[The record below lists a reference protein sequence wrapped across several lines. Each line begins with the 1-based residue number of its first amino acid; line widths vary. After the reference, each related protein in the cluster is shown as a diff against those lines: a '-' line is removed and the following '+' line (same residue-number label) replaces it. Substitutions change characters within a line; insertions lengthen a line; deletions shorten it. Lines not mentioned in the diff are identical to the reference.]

1 MEQLNADHAACIRRA
16 REGSANDFDLLLQ
29 QYTPLIEHQV
39 AAARSR
45 SADVLSE
52 DEKDLRQEACLAFYR
67 AILNYDLEQSEVS
80 FGLYA
85 KICIGNALVSAMR
98 KLHPAA
104 SSLDMEMLSEMPAG
118 EEGDPTRRLRERE
131 DYEAL
136 CRVIARTLSPYENN
150 IWQRYIAG
158 ATVPQIAD
166 ALGRDARSI
175 HNAIYRIRNKL
186 RRADGVGTKR

>member
-1 MEQLNADHAACIRRA
+1 MERTPAEQAELIRRA
-16 REGSANDFDLLLQ
+16 RQGNGAAFDELLS

-39 AAARSR
+39 AGARARS
-45 SADVLSE
+45 SGVLPE

-67 AILNYDLEQSEVS
+67 ALLNYDLEQSEVS

-85 KICIGNALVSAMR
+85 KICIGNALVSAVRRM
-98 KLHPAA
+98 HPATTP
-104 SSLDMEMLSEMPAG
+104 LDVAALADLPADD
-118 EEGDPTRRLRERE
+118 EGDPTRRLRERE

-158 ATVPQIAD
+158 ATVPQIA
-166 ALGRDARSI
+166 AAVGRDTRSI

-186 RRADGVGTKR
+186 RSADGVGK